1 MESDQHRL
9 QPAVK
14 TCLKSKVLWRKHCQ
28 ELSNGYA
35 TEAETETETAT
46 PAHSSHPA
54 IRQLS
59 NPLTRHRVLCFVWAS
74 LCSLCLRI
82 INAISPWQCRRAA
95 KTRLQSADYA
105 RYLQFFVLDWL
116 PLAPLFSPLPVC
128 QPGSMAVDYLTL
140 GSLLRCSGA
149 PPLTWPLSCLT
160 VHHKS
165 LLSQS

>member
-35 TEAETETETAT
+35 TEAETETAT

-59 NPLTRHRVLCFVWAS
+59 NPLTRRRVLCFVWAS

-116 PLAPLFSPLPVC
+116 PLFPLCSPACLPAWLN
-128 QPGSMAVDYLTL
+128 GRRLLDTWLLAA
-140 GSLLRCSGA
+140 LLRSSATNLATFLFNCTPQKLA
-149 PPLTWPLSCLT
+149 
-160 VHHKS
+160 
-165 LLSQS
+165 